1 MRSDP
6 VLAIL
11 DWPVDH
17 QDGTPVGRLDNPVH
31 HSAIA
36 QGRHDL
42 RAIFFGIDIEASGGD
57 AVLDQ
62 FHKRAAVLHDRRR
75 QPVHFNV
82 AIIDDKKTL
91 VRVEQNDPLSHIVED
106 HGQQRAVAMSAGAP
120 ALAHER
126 VRDRRK
132 NGDDDGVRL
141 DVQFGKISQ
150 DPRAPRFDLIGSQAF
165 INC

>member
-11 DWPVDH
+11 NWPVDH
-17 QDGTPVGRLDNPVH
+17 QDGTPIGRFDNTVH
-31 HSAIA
+31 HGVIA
-36 QGRHDL
+36 NRRHDL
-42 RAIFFGIDIEASGGD
+42 RAIFFGIDIEASGRD

-62 FHKRAAVLHDRRR
+62 FHKRAAGLHDRRR

-82 AIIDDKKTL
+82 TIIDDKNTL
-91 VRVEQNDPLSHIVED
+91 VCVEQNDALRHIVED
-106 HGQQRAVAMSAGAP
+106 QGLQRAVVVSTS

-126 VRDRRK
+126 VRDRHK

-141 DVQFGKISQ
+141 DVQFGKINQ
-150 DPRAPRFDLIGSQAF
+150 DPRAPRCDLIGLQAF